1 MASSVFARYLTK
13 APVPEHVQAII
24 LDYFSGAVDGSY
36 YVGSLSHA
44 DPTGRRFIVTLAGTP
59 SFAFRRV
66 PGYEH
71 MAGAME
77 KPERPTRFIEVTVR
91 PDHIEF
97 LTREQD
103 HFTNDAARNLAALF
117 ARFYDGAVDENP

>member
-1 MASSVFARYLTK
+1 MASSVFAKGLTK
-13 APVPEHVQAII
+13 APVPEHVQHII
-24 LDYFSGAVDGSY
+24 EDYFSGAADGSY
-36 YVGSLSHA
+36 YVGSISNA
-44 DPTGRRFIVTLAGTP
+44 DAEGRRFIVALAGTP
-59 SFAFRRV
+59 RFAFRRV
-66 PGYEH
+66 PGYGH

-77 KPERPTRFIEVTVR
+77 KPERPSRWIEVTVR

-117 ARFYDGAVDENP
+117 ARFYDGAVDENA